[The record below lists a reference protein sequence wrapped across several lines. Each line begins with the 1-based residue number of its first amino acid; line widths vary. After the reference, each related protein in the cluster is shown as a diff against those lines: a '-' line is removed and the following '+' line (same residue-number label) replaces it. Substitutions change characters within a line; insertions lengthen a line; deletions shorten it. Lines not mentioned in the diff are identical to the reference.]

1 MAFTIKDEYSDVTR
15 ESSSDSD
22 LPRILQEFILD
33 DLDEWNLVDD
43 PGPAYRE
50 PDKEEI
56 MDKARQGDFDY
67 VAKVLYEYGFTL
79 ENT

>member
-1 MAFTIKDEYSDVTR
+1 MAFTIKDNHSDIMR

-22 LPRILQEFILD
+22 LPRILQETILEY
-33 DLDEWNLVDD
+33 LDEWNLVKD
-43 PGPAYRE
+43 PGPFYKE

-56 MDKARQGDFDY
+56 LEKARRGDFDY
-67 VAKVLYEYGFTL
+67 VAKVLDVYGFTL